1 MNLEAFTCRVA
12 GCGGPRSGV
21 CINSL
26 PFDECPD
33 VIPVADEEEQ
43 APPEQAA
50 KPPVPE
56 SVKTPGGRSLDTAAC
71 DALLRQ
77 RGGTLIGIVAGP
89 EVGKTTMIGTMYEL
103 IHRGRMPAFGFAGSE
118 TLRGYEERTH
128 LARISSNLD
137 KADTP
142 RTRLEAKLDF
152 THLRLATDHGIRD
165 VYFSDRSGEHFDI
178 ALGKPGDF
186 STFAEL
192 QRADTILMMV
202 DLEQLRLTPQPVMS
216 WVRRMFMALEQHGLI
231 MGKPFTLVGTK
242 ADLLADEED
251 RKEAVARF
259 EALREDLGKRS
270 TGGIEPR
277 SFIVSSRAP
286 KGTKD
291 VGKGLAELLADI
303 FAKPEVP
310 GFSLG
315 VAVPA
320 SPSELDALMRIPRRR
335 FA

>member
-1 MNLEAFTCRVA
+1 MDFEAFTCRVA

-33 VIPVADEEEQ
+33 VIPLADDDEQ
-43 APPEQAA
+43 GTQEDGGKLPAH
-50 KPPVPE
+50 E
-56 SVKTPGGRSLDTAAC
+56 SVTTPGGRSLDVVAC
-71 DALLRQ
+71 DALLRE

-89 EVGKTTMIGTMYEL
+89 EVGKTTMIATMYEL
-103 IHRGRMPAFGFAGSE
+103 IHRARLPAFGFAGSE

-128 LARISSNLD
+128 LARISSNRD
-137 KADTP
+137 TPDTP
-142 RTRLEAKLDF
+142 RTRLETHLDF
-152 THLRLATDHGIRD
+152 THVKLATEHGIRE

-178 ALGKPGDF
+178 ALNKPDDF
-186 STFAEL
+186 SDFVEL
-192 QRADTILMMV
+192 QRADRTLMMV

-216 WVRRMFMALEQHGLI
+216 WVRRMFMALEQHSLI
-231 MGKPFTLVGTK
+231 TGKQFTLVGTK
-242 ADLLADEED
+242 ADLLADEGD
-251 RKEAVARF
+251 RQEAVARF
-259 EALREDLGKRS
+259 EALRKDLGKRS
-270 TGGIEPR
+270 TGNIEPR
-277 SFIVSSRAP
+277 SFIISSRAP

-303 FAKPEVP
+303 FAEPVTP
-310 GFSLG
+310 GFKLG

-320 SPSELDALMRIPRRR
+320 SPSELDALMWIPRRR